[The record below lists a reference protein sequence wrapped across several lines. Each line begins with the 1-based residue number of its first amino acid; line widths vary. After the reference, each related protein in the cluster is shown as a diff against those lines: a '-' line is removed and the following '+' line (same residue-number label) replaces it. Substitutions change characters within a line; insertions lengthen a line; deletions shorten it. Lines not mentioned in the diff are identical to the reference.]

1 MTGTA
6 SAVQVVEDRFGEIA
20 RRVERMFETVGD
32 GVTLVTSAFLS
43 GDRRL
48 ASSLA
53 APEPDLDLVQ
63 REIES
68 LTEEMLLDGGLDR
81 SDVRRLIAVLRIVPE
96 LERSAALVDH
106 IAVRTSPAIA
116 SSLDYEVADLF
127 SHMGTTVARMWR
139 VAGTAWMQGD
149 HTLTASL
156 RNEDDLV
163 DDLHAQLIAA
173 VTSWAPPAPVAM
185 SLCLVGR
192 FLERLGDHAVNV
204 VDRMTE
210 AHRGSDC

>member
-6 SAVQVVEDRFGEIA
+6 RTVQVVEGRFGEIA
-20 RRVERMFETVGD
+20 QRVERMFESVGD
-32 GVTLVTSAFLS
+32 GVTLVTSAFLG

-53 APEPDLDLVQ
+53 APEPDVDMTQ
-63 REIES
+63 REVEA
-68 LTEEMLLDGGLDR
+68 LTEETLLDGSISR
-81 SDVRRLIAVLRIVPE
+81 SEVRRAIAVLRIVPE
-96 LERSAALVDH
+96 LERSGALVSH
-106 IAVRTSPAIA
+106 IAMRTSPAIA
-116 SSLDYEVADLF
+116 SSLTPEVADLF
-127 SHMGTTVARMWR
+127 SHMGMTVARMWR

-163 DDLHAQLIAA
+163 DDLHAQVIAA
-173 VTSWAPPAPVAM
+173 VASSAPSVPVAM

-204 VDRMTE
+204 VARMTE
-210 AHRGSDC
+210 AHRPSDC

>member
-1 MTGTA
+1 MTGTTP
-6 SAVQVVEDRFGEIA
+6 SVHVVEDRFREIE
-20 RRVERMFETVGD
+20 RRVERMFEAVGD

-43 GDRRL
+43 GDRRF

-53 APEPDLDLVQ
+53 APEPDVDLVQ

-68 LTEEMLLDGGLDR
+68 LTEQLLLEGGLNR
-81 SDVRRLIAVLRIVPE
+81 SEVRGLMAVLRIVPE
-96 LERSAALVDH
+96 LERSAALVGH

-116 SSLDYEVADLF
+116 TVLPHEVADLF
-127 SHMGTTVARMWR
+127 GHMGTTVARMWR
-139 VAGTAWMQGD
+139 VAGTAWLQGD

-163 DDLHAQLIAA
+163 DDLHAQFVGAVAA
-173 VTSWAPPAPVAM
+173 SAPAVPVAM

-204 VDRMTE
+204 VARMTE
-210 AHRGSDC
+210 AHRGSEC